1 MQPENLGCSIAPS
14 LGKDTDTN
22 VPFLI
27 AEKSQNKSSDSFF
40 MPCANDCTGNLEK
53 ECREICTSE
62 ENKFLPGS
70 LTKLECTKEY
80 GITSQY
86 CKVISLQLIKINE
99 KKLKNK
105 K

>member
-1 MQPENLGCSIAPS
+1 MQPENLGCLIAPS

-27 AEKSQNKSSDSFF
+27 AEKSQNKSSDSSF

-70 LTKLECTKEY
+70 LTKLECIKEY
-80 GITSQY
+80 GITLQS

-99 KKLKNK
+99 KN
-105 K
+105 